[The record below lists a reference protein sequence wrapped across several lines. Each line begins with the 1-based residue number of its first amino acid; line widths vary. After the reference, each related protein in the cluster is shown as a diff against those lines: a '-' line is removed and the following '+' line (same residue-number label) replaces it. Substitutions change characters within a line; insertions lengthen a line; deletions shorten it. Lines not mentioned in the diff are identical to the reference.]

1 MFKKCS
7 SVEQCFFIC
16 KLKPVLFLPK
26 DYIVSEGERGDS
38 LYFLNKGEV
47 SVSIRSS
54 GSKEQHLINI
64 LKDGSIFGEVALL
77 TKLKRTATIVSD
89 DYSNCAYLCKDD
101 VTQIEENF
109 PHLVKGFKDKL

>member
-26 DYIVSEGERGDS
+26 DYVVSEGERGDS

-47 SVSIRSS
+47 SVTIRAS
-54 GSKEQHLINI
+54 GT
-64 LKDGSIFGEVALL
+64 KD
-77 TKLKRTATIVSD
+77 
-89 DYSNCAYLCKDD
+89 
-101 VTQIEENF
+101 
-109 PHLVKGFKDKL
+109 